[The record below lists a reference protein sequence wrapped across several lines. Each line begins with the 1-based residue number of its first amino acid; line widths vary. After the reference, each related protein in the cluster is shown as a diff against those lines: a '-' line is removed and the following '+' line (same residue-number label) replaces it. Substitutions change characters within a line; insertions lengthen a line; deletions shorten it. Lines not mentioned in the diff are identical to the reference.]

1 MSQLQY
7 LYGNPVK
14 KPKHH
19 VKKHRAHAKHN
30 PLTTKEIAELR
41 KELVSA
47 SKKKAEKKS
56 EKKEAKAKVSKP
68 ITKKTTTKSKVQG
81 EEQMAKK
88 KAKKVAKKAKSHKKV
103 AKKAVKKVAKK
114 AHKRVAKK
122 VAKKKVAK
130 VAKKAVRKVARKA
143 KRSARRVK
151 HQFKVVGGVAVRNRK
166 KKVIKRH
173 DSKSKYVKASH
184 TKLPKVADRLRKGE
198 TLKLSE
204 VKVRKVKTK
213 KGKKMVRKMYDVKI
227 KRTNPI
233 VQTNPRKKR
242 RNPIVKSNPRFMK
255 NPVGAVGSSI
265 VNMENKLLQ
274 SGAFKSVDGMAKKFL
289 NAGVLEIAGL
299 AVGSAFDGKIVEG
312 VDWVA
317 SKVGA
322 SALMAKIPAQY
333 KAPAITG
340 GTGLLLHALNS
351 FLAKKSGKKS
361 QVLDELSKGLIASAL
376 VKTVAHMSKWSVE
389 NSVGMTSS
397 ANAMAGLVYDPSM
410 GAFVHANPSASL
422 PTGNSDFSGA
432 DFEGADFEGADF
444 EGYNGYVQTM
454 GAELESEVENMED
467 ESEAVSMNGNW

>member
-1 MSQLQY
+1 MSSLQY
-7 LYGNPVK
+7 LYGNPTK
-14 KPKHH
+14 KPKTHS
-19 VKKHRAHAKHN
+19 KRN
-30 PLTTKEIAELR
+30 PL
-41 KELVSA
+41 SA
-47 SKKKAEKKS
+47 K
-56 EKKEAKAKVSKP
+56 EKKEITKQLDSKFAKEEKAYKKAKQAKKAKKASKDVEAVEVKAKVSKP
-68 ITKKTTTKSKVQG
+68 ITKKTTGKSKVQG

-88 KAKKVAKKAKSHKKV
+88 AKKKVAKKATAKKKV
-103 AKKAVKKVAKK
+103 AKKATAKKKVAKK
-114 AHKRVAKK
+114 ATVKKKVAKKVTKVAKK
-122 VAKKKVAK
+122 VAKKVT
-130 VAKKAVRKVARKA
+130 KKAGRKA
-143 KRSARRVK
+143 RHLKSRFA
-151 HQFKVVGGVAVRNRK
+151 VVGGVAVRNKK

-173 DSKSKYVKASH
+173 DRKSPYVKAKH

-198 TLKLSE
+198 TLKLKE

-213 KGKKMVRKMYDVKI
+213 KGKRMVRKMYDVKI

-233 VQTNPRKKR
+233 VR
-242 RNPIVKSNPRFMK
+242 SNPRFMS

-312 VDWVA
+312 VDWLA

-322 SALMAKIPAQY
+322 QSIMAKIPAQY

-351 FLAKKSGKKS
+351 FMAKKSGKKS

-389 NSVGMTSS
+389 NAVAVPSS

-410 GAFVHANPSASL
+410 GAFVHANPSASM

-454 GAELESEVENMED
+454 GAELDESDVENMSD